1 MTYSQEALWFKGLV
15 VIELQNHKS
24 STKVWSSHHPTLYPR
39 YQQIHRVRSI
49 SLHLSSQRDVPV
61 HNSYREPYFR
71 LRVFGFFPSWRF
83 SPGRFCK
90 KLLSPKPYFT
100 AILFAAAIFFS
111 TSTAQLFKNRCP
123 KCQKIFIQALKYDNW
138 NHMVEHTI
146 VFVISCIFFFSH

>member
-83 SPGRFCK
+83 SSGRFCK

-100 AILFAAAIFFS
+100 AILFAAAIFLALQLHS
-111 TSTAQLFKNRCP
+111 YSKIDAQNARR
-123 KCQKIFIQALKYDNW
+123 YSSRHW
-138 NHMVEHTI
+138 NMTI
-146 VFVISCIFFFSH
+146 EIIW